1 MELFLD
7 KFEGF
12 VGVNFWTM
20 LFAWVNIL
28 ILYLTMRKF
37 LFGPIKNMI
46 DARQKEIDDL
56 YADAESSREN
66 AQAME
71 TEYREKLARAEEEG
85 EEIRRTAQRRATLRE
100 EEILREAEEAARRT
114 VRRAEEQVELEKAR
128 ALNEVKNEV
137 GTLALEIATAVIGR
151 DVESEEHAAFID
163 AFIENVGG
171 DDA

>member
-28 ILYLTMRKF
+28 ILYLAMRKF

-85 EEIRRTAQRRATLRE
+85 EEILKYISKMTHE
-100 EEILREAEEAARRT
+100 
-114 VRRAEEQVELEKAR
+114 
-128 ALNEVKNEV
+128 
-137 GTLALEIATAVIGR
+137 
-151 DVESEEHAAFID
+151 
-163 AFIENVGG
+163 
-171 DDA
+171 

>member
-20 LFAWVNIL
+20 IFAWVNIL
-28 ILYLTMRKF
+28 ILYLAMRKF

-56 YADAESSREN
+56 YADAESSRES
-66 AQAME
+66 AMAMQ
-71 TEYREKLARAEEEG
+71 TEYQEKLARAEEEG

-100 EEILREAEEAARRT
+100 EEILREAEESARRT
-114 VRRAEEQVELEKAR
+114 LRRAEEQVELEKAR
-128 ALNEVKNEV
+128 ALNEVKDEV
-137 GTLALEIATAVIGR
+137 GALAVEIATAIIGR
-151 DVESEEHAAFID
+151 DVREGEHSELID
-163 AFIENVGG
+163 AFIDSVGENK
-171 DDA
+171 

>member
-20 LFAWVNIL
+20 IFAWVNIL
-28 ILYLTMRKF
+28 ILYLAMRKF

-56 YADAESSREN
+56 YADAESSRES
-66 AQAME
+66 AMAMQ
-71 TEYREKLARAEEEG
+71 TEYQEKLARAEEEG

-100 EEILREAEEAARRT
+100 EEILREAEESARRT
-114 VRRAEEQVELEKAR
+114 LRRAEEQVELEKAR
-128 ALNEVKNEV
+128 ALNEVKDEV
-137 GTLALEIATAVIGR
+137 GALAVEIATAIIGR
-151 DVESEEHAAFID
+151 DVKEGEHSELID
-163 AFIENVGG
+163 AFIDSVGENK
-171 DDA
+171 

>member
-20 LFAWVNIL
+20 IFAWVNIL
-28 ILYLTMRKF
+28 ILYLAMRKF

-56 YADAESSREN
+56 YADAESSRES
-66 AQAME
+66 AMAMQ
-71 TEYREKLARAEEEG
+71 TEYQEKLARAEEEG

-100 EEILREAEEAARRT
+100 EEILREAEESARRT
-114 VRRAEEQVELEKAR
+114 LRRAEEQVELEKAR
-128 ALNEVKNEV
+128 ALNEVKDEV
-137 GTLALEIATAVIGR
+137 GALAVEIATAIIGR
-151 DVESEEHAAFID
+151 DVKEREHSELID
-163 AFIENVGG
+163 AFIDSVGE
-171 DDA
+171 DK

>member
-28 ILYLTMRKF
+28 ILYLAMRKF

-56 YADAESSREN
+56 YAEAETRRQN
-66 AQAME
+66 ALTME

-114 VRRAEEQVELEKAR
+114 VRRAEEQVEMERAR

-137 GTLALEIATAVIGR
+137 GTLAVQIATAIIGR
-151 DVESEEHAAFID
+151 DVEGEEHTALID
-163 AFIENVGG
+163 SFIETVG
-171 DDA
+171 DAE